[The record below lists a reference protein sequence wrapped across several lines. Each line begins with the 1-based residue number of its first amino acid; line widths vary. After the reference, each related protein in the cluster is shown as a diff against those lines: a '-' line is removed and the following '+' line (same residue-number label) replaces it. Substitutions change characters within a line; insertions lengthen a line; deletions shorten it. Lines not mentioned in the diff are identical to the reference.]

1 MKRSPT
7 NRGLPRKLKRIVSAG
22 KAKARVVEA
31 AANAALN
38 DFFWVAKV
46 GSYNSPHGHD

>member
-1 MKRSPT
+1 MKRSPI
-7 NRGLPRKLKRIVSAG
+7 RGLPRKLKRIVSAG